1 MKFNS
6 KTLKVAVREWLSDSV
21 ASESKYGPIS
31 NWDTS
36 QVTDMGNLFCNSN
49 FNQPIGD
56 WDVTNVTE
64 MRNMFSNS
72 TFNQPIGGWDVS
84 NVTDMGNMFS
94 NSAFNQPIGDW
105 DVTNVTDM
113 SNMFSNSAFN
123 QWIGDWDISNVSD
136 MNSMFSNNQN
146 FNQNISKWEVSSFT
160 DISEM
165 FYGAKKV
172 KSFCWPGGVVVQ
184 IHSSDGL
191 RVAVKEWLSDRAAS
205 EAKYGHI
212 SNWDTSQ
219 VTDMSRLFNNA
230 TDFNQPLNDWDVSNV
245 TDMSQ
250 MFYEATAF
258 NQPLNDW
265 DVSGVTNMIN
275 MFTRALAF
283 NQPLNDWDVS
293 NYSDTTL
300 QLDEQLPQ
308 EIVISC
314 ESHDFFYENSDG
326 DKCSFIAYLLICL
339 YSCDDD
345 TEIEIRD
352 LIFEKVGEVILT
364 FKEKNREPHII
375 TDLPEII
382 DEDQRYHMREIE
394 GEIYSV
400 KEAVQFINSLK
411 TVKFDS
417 LPKADT
423 DDFVSSE
430 YKDWCIDNFNITYP
444 IKDEDEQESEKV
456 DDNIPKQSK
465 IIHDPSDE
473 NQEYLFD
480 DWAKEIISEEIEE
493 DPIWYDNQ
501 DNGKTLTMFL
511 NFTNAQFSEHPRIN
525 LLGYMAD
532 NSYSDFV
539 KNYEKCLKGEFI
551 MPVELKKHLKVI
563 KYNIGLRNAFQQD
576 DDCLILDIECE
587 VTFEIKN
594 KYKEAIT
601 AIDKFQQEN
610 HDLRWNLSIYW
621 CHN

>member
-94 NSAFNQPIGDW
+94 NSAFNQWIGDW

-245 TDMSQ
+245 TDMNHLFSS
-250 MFYEATAF
+250 ATDF

-265 DVSGVTNMIN
+265 DVSNVTDMNN
-275 MFTRALAF
+275 MFYRARAF

>member
-94 NSAFNQPIGDW
+94 NSAFNQWIGDW

-245 TDMSQ
+245 TDMSL
-250 MFYEATAF
+250 MFYQARAF

-265 DVSGVTNMIN
+265 DVSNVTDMNHL
-275 MFTRALAF
+275 FRRATELK
-283 NQPLNDWDVS
+283 QPLNDWDVS

-587 VTFEIKN
+587 VTFEIKT

>member
-94 NSAFNQPIGDW
+94 NSAFNQWIGDW

-219 VTDMSRLFNNA
+219 VTDMSRLFSNA

>member
-1 MKFNS
+1 MKFNNES
-6 KTLKVAVREWLSDSV
+6 LRAAVKEWLSDPV
-21 ASESKYGPIS
+21 ASEAKYGHIS

-172 KSFCWPGGVVVQ
+172 KSFCRPGGVVVQ
-184 IHSSDGL
+184 IHSGHPFGIYGRIEFRSDEL
-191 RVAVKEWLSDRAAS
+191 RAAVNEWLSDPVAS

-219 VTDMSRLFNNA
+219 VTDMSRLFSNVI
-230 TDFNQPLNDWDVSNV
+230 DFNQPLNDWDVSNV
-245 TDMSQ
+245 NCMRY
-250 MFYEATAF
+250 MFSGATAF

-265 DVSGVTNMIN
+265 DVSGVTNMSY
-275 MFTRALAF
+275 MFNGATAF

-293 NYSDTTL
+293 NVINMPFMFDGATAFNQPLSDWDVSNVTNMIWMFKSAKKFNQNISNWDVGNVSQMQSMFEGATAFNQPLSDWDVSNVINMRHMFDGATAFNQTLNGWNFRNDSDTL
-300 QLDEQLPQ
+300 QLDEQLPD

-314 ESHDFFYENSDG
+314 ESHEFFYENSDG
-326 DKCSFIAYLLICL
+326 DKCSFRAYLLTCF
-339 YSCDDD
+339 YPDEYGED
-345 TEIEIRD
+345 TVYEIRD
-352 LIFEKVGEVILT
+352 LIFGEVGEVILT
-364 FKEKNREPHII
+364 FKGKNREPHII
-375 TDLPEII
+375 TDHPEII
-382 DEDQRYHMREIE
+382 DEDETYHIRDIE

-430 YKDWCIDNFNITYP
+430 YKDWCIDNFNRT
-444 IKDEDEQESEKV
+444 K
-456 DDNIPKQSK
+456 
-465 IIHDPSDE
+465 
-473 NQEYLFD
+473 
-480 DWAKEIISEEIEE
+480 
-493 DPIWYDNQ
+493 
-501 DNGKTLTMFL
+501 
-511 NFTNAQFSEHPRIN
+511 
-525 LLGYMAD
+525 
-532 NSYSDFV
+532 
-539 KNYEKCLKGEFI
+539 
-551 MPVELKKHLKVI
+551 
-563 KYNIGLRNAFQQD
+563 
-576 DDCLILDIECE
+576 
-587 VTFEIKN
+587 
-594 KYKEAIT
+594 
-601 AIDKFQQEN
+601 
-610 HDLRWNLSIYW
+610 
-621 CHN
+621 

>member
-1 MKFNS
+1 
-6 KTLKVAVREWLSDSV
+6 
-21 ASESKYGPIS
+21 
-31 NWDTS
+31 
-36 QVTDMGNLFCNSN
+36 
-49 FNQPIGD
+49 
-56 WDVTNVTE
+56 
-64 MRNMFSNS
+64 
-72 TFNQPIGGWDVS
+72 
-84 NVTDMGNMFS
+84 
-94 NSAFNQPIGDW
+94 
-105 DVTNVTDM
+105 
-113 SNMFSNSAFN
+113 
-123 QWIGDWDISNVSD
+123 
-136 MNSMFSNNQN
+136 
-146 FNQNISKWEVSSFT
+146 
-160 DISEM
+160 
-165 FYGAKKV
+165 
-172 KSFCWPGGVVVQ
+172 
-184 IHSSDGL
+184 
-191 RVAVKEWLSDRAAS
+191 
-205 EAKYGHI
+205 
-212 SNWDTSQ
+212 
-219 VTDMSRLFNNA
+219 
-230 TDFNQPLNDWDVSNV
+230 
-245 TDMSQ
+245 MSQ

>member
-94 NSAFNQPIGDW
+94 NSAFNQWIGDW

-245 TDMSQ
+245 TDMNN
-250 MFYEATAF
+250 MFY
-258 NQPLNDW
+258 
-265 DVSGVTNMIN
+265 
-275 MFTRALAF
+275 RARAF